1 MFHASNRR
9 FVARSDSEGLFGM
22 GKPALRISLIGLL
35 LVLFTLGV
43 AACGDDDDD
52 GGGGGGSGDTASQD
66 GGGGPEP
73 IKTAVLLNGKAD
85 DQTWNTSMTD
95 SVERVKDEIG
105 LDIINTL
112 ESVSPADG
120 ARAMREVIEQGGA
133 EMVVLH
139 ASALDQATK
148 EVAAEHPEV
157 CFVQAFGTEE
167 PGPSTTF
174 YFDDASG
181 ANYLAGMAA
190 ASVSKSGTLGVVG
203 GVDLDEIVETVEA
216 FKNGAKKIKPD
227 SNVLVTWVGDFEDP
241 LKGKE
246 AGLAQIQRGAD
257 VLYAYGDGTGLGTV
271 EAAKEKNVPL
281 IGAWFDQYELAPELM
296 ITSFVTDWAPVL
308 TQVAEKFRA
317 DGAEACG
324 LGVYVADLKNKGV
337 LLAPYHDYDAKL
349 DADVKKQ
356 IDEAQAAIIA
366 GTLDPVTGKTK

>member
-1 MFHASNRR
+1 MRR
-9 FVARSDSEGLFGM
+9 SGIHS
-22 GKPALRISLIGLL
+22 SLIVLL
-35 LVLFTLGV
+35 LVLFTLGI
-43 AACGDDDDD
+43 AACGGDDDD
-52 GGGGGGSGDTASQD
+52 GGGGSGDAASD
-66 GGGGPEP
+66 NGGGPEP

-85 DQTWNTSMTD
+85 DQTWNTSMSD
-95 SVERVKDEIG
+95 SVERVKDSAG
-105 LDIINTL
+105 LDVINML
-112 ESVSPADG
+112 ESVTPADG

-133 EMVVLH
+133 EFVVLH

-157 CFVQAFGTEE
+157 CYLQAFGTDE
-167 PGPSTTF
+167 PGPSTTY

-190 ASVSKSGTLGVVG
+190 ASVSKSGTIGTVG

-216 FKNGAKKIKPD
+216 FESGAKAINPD
-227 SNVLVTWVGDFEDP
+227 AKVLVTWVGDFEDP

-296 ITSFVTDWAPVL
+296 ITSFVTDWGPIL
-308 TQVAEKFRA
+308 TQVAEKIRSGGA
-317 DGAEACG
+317 DKCG

-337 LLAPYHDYDAKL
+337 LLAPYHEYESKL
-349 DADVKKQ
+349 DDDVKTK
-356 IDEAQAAIIA
+356 IEEANAAIID
-366 GTLDPVTGKTK
+366 GTLDPVTGKKK

>member
-1 MFHASNRR
+1 MRTTAIR
-9 FVARSDSEGLFGM
+9 G
-22 GKPALRISLIGLL
+22 SLIALL
-35 LVLFTLGV
+35 LVLFAFGV

-52 GGGGGGSGDTASQD
+52 GGGGGGSAENAANEE
-66 GGGGPEP
+66 GGGQEP

-95 SVERVKDEIG
+95 SVERVQDEIG
-105 LDIINTL
+105 LDVINTL
-112 ESVSPADG
+112 ESVTPADG

-133 EMVVLH
+133 QMVVLH

-157 CFVQAFGTEE
+157 CYVQAFGTGE
-167 PGPSTTF
+167 PGPSTTY

-190 ASVSKSGTLGVVG
+190 ADVSESGTIGVVG

-216 FKNGAKKIKPD
+216 FENGAKKINKD
-227 SNVLVTWVGDFEDP
+227 AKVLVTWVGDFEDP

-271 EAAKEKNVPL
+271 EAAKEKDVPL

-317 DGAEACG
+317 DGRRE
-324 LGVYVADLKNKGV
+324 LRPRESTSADLKNKGV
-337 LLAPYHDYDAKL
+337 LLAPYHDYD
-349 DADVKKQ
+349 
-356 IDEAQAAIIA
+356 DEAQRRGEDPDRRVA
-366 GTLDPVTGKTK
+366 GGDHRRHARPGDRKDASRTTAERTVVVRP

>member
-1 MFHASNRR
+1 MRTSGF
-9 FVARSDSEGLFGM
+9 RS
-22 GKPALRISLIGLL
+22 SLIVLL
-35 LVLFTLGV
+35 IVLFSAGLV
-43 AACGDDDDD
+43 ACGGDDDDS
-52 GGGGGGSGDTASQD
+52 GGGGSSGGDSTSADS
-66 GGGGPEP
+66 GEKP

-95 SVERVKDEIG
+95 SVDRVKDEIG
-105 LDIINTL
+105 LDVINTL
-112 ESVSPADG
+112 ESVTPADG

-157 CFVQAFGTEE
+157 CFVQAFGTDE

-190 ASVSKSGTLGVVG
+190 ADVSESGTIGVVG
-203 GVDLDEIVETVEA
+203 GVDLDEIVETVKA
-216 FKNGAKKIKPD
+216 FEQGAKKINPD
-227 SNVLVTWVGDFEDP
+227 AKVLVTWVGDFEDP

-246 AGLAQIQRGAD
+246 AGLAQIKQGAD

-271 EAAKEKNVPL
+271 EAAKEENVPL
-281 IGAWFDQYELAPELM
+281 IGAWFDQYELAPDLM

-308 TQVAEKFRA
+308 TDVADKFRSE
-317 DGAEACG
+317 GAEACG

-337 LLAPYHDYDAKL
+337 LLAPYHDYESKL
-349 DADVKKQ
+349 SDDVKSQ
-356 IDEAQAAIIA
+356 IDEAEQAIVD

>member
-1 MFHASNRR
+1 MRR
-9 FVARSDSEGLFGM
+9 SGIRG
-22 GKPALRISLIGLL
+22 SLIALL
-35 LVLFTLGV
+35 LVLFTLGI
-43 AACGDDDDD
+43 AACGGDDDEGS
-52 GGGGGGSGDTASQD
+52 GGGGGGDAASDT

-95 SVERVKDEIG
+95 SVERVKDAAG
-105 LDIINTL
+105 LDVINTL
-112 ESVSPADG
+112 ESVTPADG

-133 EMVVLH
+133 EFVVLH

-157 CFVQAFGTEE
+157 CYLQAFGTDE
-167 PGPSTTF
+167 PGPSTTY

-190 ASVSKSGTLGVVG
+190 ASVSKSGTIGVVG

-216 FKNGAKKIKPD
+216 FENGAKVINPD
-227 SNVLVTWVGDFEDP
+227 AKVLVTWVGDFEDP

-281 IGAWFDQYELAPELM
+281 IGAWFDQYELAPDLM
-296 ITSFVTDWAPVL
+296 ITSFVTDWGPIL
-308 TQVAEKFRA
+308 TQVADKIRS
-317 DGAEACG
+317 DGADACS
-324 LGVYVADLKNKGV
+324 LGAYVGDLKNKGV
-337 LLAPYHDYDAKL
+337 LLAPYHDYEDKL
-349 DADVKKQ
+349 DAEVKTQ
-356 IDEAQAAIIA
+356 IEEAEAAIVD
-366 GTLDPVTGKTK
+366 GSLDPVTGKQK

>member
-1 MFHASNRR
+1 MRTSGIRG
-9 FVARSDSEGLFGM
+9 GLM
-22 GKPALRISLIGLL
+22 ALL
-35 LVLFTLGV
+35 LVLAALAF

-52 GGGGGGSGDTASQD
+52 GGGGGGGGGDAASD
-66 GGGGPEP
+66 SGGPEP

-105 LDIINTL
+105 LDVINTL
-112 ESVSPADG
+112 ESVTPADG

-133 EMVVLH
+133 ELVVLH

-157 CFVQAFGTEE
+157 CFVQAFGTDE

-190 ASVSKSGTLGVVG
+190 ADVSESGTIGVVG
-203 GVDLDEIVETVEA
+203 GVDLDEIVETVVA
-216 FKNGAKKIKPD
+216 FENGAKKINPD
-227 SNVLVTWVGDFEDP
+227 AKVLVTWVGDFEDP

-271 EAAKEKNVPL
+271 EAAKEQNVPL

-308 TQVAEKFRA
+308 TQVAEKFRS

-324 LGVYVADLKNKGV
+324 LGVYVADLKNEGV
-337 LLAPYHDYDAKL
+337 LLAPYHDYEAKL
-349 DADVKKQ
+349 SDDVKAQ
-356 IDEAQAAIIA
+356 IEEAKTAIID
-366 GTLDPVTGKTK
+366 GSLDPVTGKAK